1 MKRLNLKLSE
11 QRKHELKIATVDYL
25 KSLHHPMNELE
36 YALLAPGALTPR
48 YRAAGT
54 ILLEPDTL
62 VSEAYYLE
70 TGLAILY
77 TIEEKTGALKILYIW
92 EEGSIIVLYEEFK
105 EKLPSGDYYIK
116 LIEDSELVSI
126 TNFCMDD
133 IYRQHTVAYL
143 ITQKILNL
151 KTKRCR
157 LQLNILLMVD
167 KKRRYCVFKEKF
179 PGLFPEGSC
188 RLSNVEVCAFT
199 GITEST
205 LTEARK
211 ICGERG

>member
-25 KSLHHPMNELE
+25 KNLHSPLNELE

-48 YRAAGT
+48 YRTAGT
-54 ILLEPDTL
+54 ILLEPDSP
-62 VSEAYYLE
+62 VSEAYYLQ

-77 TIEEKTGALKILYIW
+77 TIDEKTGAQKILYIW
-92 EEGSIIVLYEEFK
+92 EEKSVIILYEEFK

-126 TNFCMDD
+126 TNFCMED

-143 ITQKILNL
+143 LTQKILNL
-151 KTKRCR
+151 KTKRSR
-157 LQLNILLMVD
+157 LQLDILLMENKGERLAVYEA
-167 KKRRYCVFKEKF
+167 RF
-179 PGLFPEGSC
+179 PNLKG
-188 RLSNVEVCAFT
+188 RLTTEQICAFI
-199 GITEST
+199 GIKPST
-205 LTEARK
+205 LNNSKTWV
-211 ICGERG
+211 